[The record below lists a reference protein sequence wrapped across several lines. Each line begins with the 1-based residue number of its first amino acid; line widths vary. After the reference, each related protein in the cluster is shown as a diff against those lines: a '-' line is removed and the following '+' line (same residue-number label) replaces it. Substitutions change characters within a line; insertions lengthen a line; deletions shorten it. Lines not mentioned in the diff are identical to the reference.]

1 MTTTPEGFKNT
12 IYPPEPNRNLKPV
25 HRAGGVSGDQMAKGT
40 VIKHV
45 TTVDLSNVYIVCV
58 TAALPILGVVCLLS
72 ALLLSLCFF
81 CRRRLTR
88 SCYDHEDPE

>member
-1 MTTTPEGFKNT
+1 
-12 IYPPEPNRNLKPV
+12 
-25 HRAGGVSGDQMAKGT
+25 MAKGT

-45 TTVDLSNVYIVCV
+45 TTVDLSNVCV